1 MNRRKLDLWHDIKGA
16 SVIETALI
24 FPILSLLACGSG
36 DVGLGFAE
44 KMRAQ
49 QGADRAVQFALNAGL
64 TTATQTNIQA
74 EAATGAGVPTRNV
87 TVNFWLE
94 CNKVVQANFNGTCAS
109 GLPARYVSVT
119 VADSYQPR
127 FTRLFSPNPIPLQ
140 GYAEGRVQ

>member
-49 QGADRAVQFALNAGL
+49 QGADRAVQFALNKASNHSIS
-64 TTATQTNIQA
+64 A
-74 EAATGAGVPTRNV
+74 P
-87 TVNFWLE
+87 
-94 CNKVVQANFNGTCAS
+94 FNRPPS
-109 GLPARYVSVT
+109 R
-119 VADSYQPR
+119 
-127 FTRLFSPNPIPLQ
+127 
-140 GYAEGRVQ
+140 